1 MSQSVLNQD
10 VIINRHREVVTVI
23 YISLIVAIL
32 RHMEV
37 QLIVVNPQ
45 EVLLRLRQ
53 KVQRAIITVVNQA

>member
-10 VIINRHREVVTVI
+10 VIINRHREVVTVN